1 MKSCVITG
9 VARTAVGKY
18 LGSLKTVEAQDLGA
32 AVLIEAAKRSNI
44 ELDQIDQVIMGD
56 VYGYTPNVARCAS
69 LLAGIPESTPAYVV
83 DRQCCLLYTSPS
95 PRD

>member
-9 VARTAVGKY
+9 AARTAVGRY

-44 ELDQIDQVIMGD
+44 EL
-56 VYGYTPNVARCAS
+56 N
-69 LLAGIPESTPAYVV
+69 
-83 DRQCCLLYTSPS
+83 
-95 PRD
+95 